1 MLGSETGQA
10 GVCNIHRAMNEANAH
25 LHATACPRRVRHT
38 FCKIEINDK
47 DHCQSYMTVVYMLH
61 GKAEC

>member
-1 MLGSETGQA
+1 
-10 GVCNIHRAMNEANAH
+10 MNEANAH